1 MKEFEASEMVKI
13 RRQLQPLDIQRS
25 PAGPNNINNSIK
37 PRQICVIIDTYDIWQ
52 FLLHSGYSNV
62 VFSVK
67 NTSIIEVDYCNFIGG
82 SGCNFLSIC
91 ENNLG
96 YF

>member
-1 MKEFEASEMVKI
+1 MQLPIYMK
-13 RRQLQPLDIQRS
+13 LPLNGTPLS
-25 PAGPNNINNSIK
+25 
-37 PRQICVIIDTYDIWQ
+37 Y
-52 FLLHSGYSNV
+52 V

>member
-52 FLLHSGYSNV
+52 FLLESG
-62 VFSVK
+62 
-67 NTSIIEVDYCNFIGG
+67 
-82 SGCNFLSIC
+82 
-91 ENNLG
+91 
-96 YF
+96 

>member
-1 MKEFEASEMVKI
+1 MRAAAAIVAAAAAFSGGS
-13 RRQLQPLDIQRS
+13 LS
-25 PAGPNNINNSIK
+25 FG
-37 PRQICVIIDTYDIWQ
+37 CHTY
-52 FLLHSGYSNV
+52 V